1 MALITPRHAMLA
13 GNNCVEKNL
22 SDVYE
27 LEATDPCLIEVTR
40 SMLHGRLNPLND
52 YRFYANPPKLDG
64 PAGQPGVVDKILG
77 TKEYLLAII
86 ILYQVVLCS

>member
-1 MALITPRHAMLA
+1 MALITPHHAMLA
-13 GNNCVEKNL
+13 DDNCGEKKL
-22 SDVYE
+22 RDVYE

-64 PAGQPGVVDKILG
+64 QAGQPGVVDKILG

-86 ILYQVVLCS
+86 VLYQVVLCS

>member
-64 PAGQPGVVDKILG
+64 QAGQPGVVDKILG
-77 TKEYLLAII
+77 TKEYLLAIK
-86 ILYQVVLCS
+86 LYQVVLCS